1 VAAPL
6 VALALIGGR
15 MAVRALAKLPKGAKV
30 ISKHTTRKAAEKA
43 RSVKEKAKKIDK
55 RIGKMVR
62 VDDEKPPIQ
71 YSIYSALGAGAAG
84 AAGATARALSPKPK
98 PKKKNAKAK
107 GGLVRKAK
115 RSEK

>member
-1 VAAPL
+1 MAAPL
-6 VALALIGGR
+6 VALALLITGK

-43 RSVKEKAKKIDK
+43 RSVKEKVKKIDE
-55 RIGKMVR
+55 RIGKRVR

-71 YSIYSALGAGAAG
+71 YSIYSSLGAGAV
-84 AAGATARALSPKPK
+84 GATARALSPK

-107 GGLVRKAK
+107 GGLVRKSK
-115 RSEK
+115 RGEK